1 MQPIRFGIL
10 GAGAIAAHFVQA
22 LRAVEGAELA
32 AVASRD
38 LEKAQR
44 FAAEHGA
51 ARAHGSYRALA
62 EDPGVDIVYV
72 ATITPFHEE
81 HVLLC
86 LNAGKA
92 VLCEKPFAV
101 NAAQARR
108 MADCAVRN
116 GVLLMEAMW
125 TRYLPATQQ
134 ARRWV
139 REGAIGE
146 PKMLFA
152 NLNVSVPF
160 DPASRLQDISIAGGA
175 ALDIGCYVVAEA
187 FCLMGAP
194 VAGSAQA
201 QIGVTGVDVQD
212 AMILRHEGGG
222 LSILT
227 SAMHTVTPCD
237 AAVYG
242 TEGAVL
248 LPGFQGATAAILRR
262 NGAAEQRFEQEPL
275 ANGFEYEIREA
286 VRCFR
291 EGRTET
297 PYLPLRESVAI
308 MEALDG
314 FRRDFGLRYAVA
326 GEAE

>member
-1 MQPIRFGIL
+1 MQPIRLRIL

-22 LRAVEGAELA
+22 LRAVGGAELA

-108 MADCAVRN
+108 IAADCAVRN

-227 SAMHTVTPCD
+227 AAMHTVTPCD

-248 LPGFQGATAAILRR
+248 LPGFQGATAAIYAETVRR
-262 NGAAEQRFEQEPL
+262 SSASSRSRWQTVL
-275 ANGFEYEIREA
+275 
-286 VRCFR
+286 
-291 EGRTET
+291 
-297 PYLPLRESVAI
+297 
-308 MEALDG
+308 
-314 FRRDFGLRYAVA
+314 
-326 GEAE
+326 